1 MRRGL
6 YVYICAGRVG
16 FSQLEIN
23 DNRRWGTVGEG
34 FSIFEKNNKTTWDQK
49 PLAYIIA
56 ITTYVN
62 SKKQPIVISCGIFQT
77 GGGLNLQSSHARES
91 EEGRRSTQTTTSHD
105 TAQKFHKPIYLPVK
119 IRQCKAREE
128 YACNVHVHVPIDNG
142 WLVVGASTTVRV
154 QRYLAVS
161 VYGVRSGATL

>member
-1 MRRGL
+1 
-6 YVYICAGRVG
+6 VYICAGRVG

-105 TAQKFHKPIYLPVK
+105 MAQKFHKAYLFAGQDKTMQGKRGV
-119 IRQCKAREE
+119 C
-128 YACNVHVHVPIDNG
+128 
-142 WLVVGASTTVRV
+142 V
-154 QRYLAVS
+154 QRTCTCTDRQRMARRRCVNDCACATLAS
-161 VYGVRSGATL
+161 GKYGVRSGATL